1 MSPRLI
7 ALISAVVGILTFIH
21 LNTSLSAY
29 MDPMLNVCFKTSG
42 EGDSDIKPPHF
53 KVGIGAIDGLH
64 CLLTPFFIDTVKVPT
79 GRLATAETLATILG
93 EGLPPELL
101 HVEYLGG

>member
-1 MSPRLI
+1 MSQKLI
-7 ALISAVVGILTFIH
+7 SLVSAVVGILTFIH

-29 MDPMLNVCFKTSG
+29 MDPLLNVCFKTSG
-42 EGDSDIKPPHF
+42 EGNSDIKPPHF

-79 GRLATAETLATILG
+79 GRLVTAETVGTLFG
-93 EGLPPELL
+93 KGCPPEIS
-101 HVEYLGG
+101 HVLYCSV